1 MTSTELIHLLEH
13 WLNHLGGPLTLDI
26 DGGPVLL
33 TRYPRGIGCSA
44 RLTSAIEVNDAL
56 LQRALVCSSAS
67 VQRFGFQAA
76 ALAYAQG
83 DKQLWLL
90 MRHAPDEPQALCRT
104 LERLVN
110 QRDAWQGLLLL
121 ERRNTA
127 LPVTNLHTL
136 AWSQGDW
143 HA

>member
-1 MTSTELIHLLEH
+1 MTSTELIYLLEH
-13 WLNHLGGPLTLDI
+13 WLNRLGGPLTLAI
-26 DGGPVLL
+26 DGGPVVL

-44 RLTSAIEVNDAL
+44 RLTTAIEVNDAL
-56 LQRALVCSSAS
+56 LQQALVCSSAS
-67 VQRFGFQAA
+67 VLRFGLQAA
-76 ALAYAQG
+76 ALAYAKE

-90 MRHAPDEPQALCRT
+90 MRHAPDEAQALCRT
-104 LERLVN
+104 LEMLVN
-110 QRDAWQGLLLL
+110 QRDAWQGLLLPS
-121 ERRNTA
+121 RRSSA

>member
-1 MTSTELIHLLEH
+1 MTSTELIHLIED
-13 WLNHLGGPLTLDI
+13 WLNRMGGPLTLDI

-44 RLTSAIEVNDAL
+44 RLMSAIEVDDAL
-56 LQRALVCSSAS
+56 LHRALVFSSAS
-67 VQRFGFQAA
+67 LQLFGLQAA
-76 ALAYAQG
+76 APAYAKE

-104 LERLVN
+104 LEMLVN
-110 QRDAWQGLLLL
+110 QRDAWQGLLLA
-121 ERRNTA
+121 ERRDIA
-127 LPVTNLHTL
+127 IPVTNLHTL

>member
-1 MTSTELIHLLEH
+1 MTSTELIYLLEH
-13 WLNHLGGPLTLDI
+13 WLNRLGGPLTLAI
-26 DGGPVLL
+26 DGGPVVL

-44 RLTSAIEVNDAL
+44 RLTTAIEVNDAL
-56 LQRALVCSSAS
+56 LQQALVCSSAS
-67 VQRFGFQAA
+67 VLRFGLQAA
-76 ALAYAQG
+76 ALAYAKE

-90 MRHAPDEPQALCRT
+90 MRHAPDEAQALCRT
-104 LERLVN
+104 LEMLVN
-110 QRDAWQGLLLL
+110 QRDAWQGLLLPS
-121 ERRNTA
+121 RRCSA

>member
-1 MTSTELIHLLEH
+1 MTSTELIHLIEH
-13 WLNHLGGPLTLDI
+13 WLNSVDGPLSLDI

-44 RLTSAIEVNDAL
+44 RLTTGKEVDDAL
-56 LQRALVCSSAS
+56 LPRALVFSTAS
-67 VQRFGFQAA
+67 LQRFGWQAA
-76 ALAYAQG
+76 ALAYAEA

-90 MRHAPDEPQALCRT
+90 MRHEPDEPQALCRA
-104 LERLVN
+104 LENLVN
-110 QRDAWQGLLLL
+110 QRDACQGLLFP
-121 ERRNTA
+121 ERRKTD